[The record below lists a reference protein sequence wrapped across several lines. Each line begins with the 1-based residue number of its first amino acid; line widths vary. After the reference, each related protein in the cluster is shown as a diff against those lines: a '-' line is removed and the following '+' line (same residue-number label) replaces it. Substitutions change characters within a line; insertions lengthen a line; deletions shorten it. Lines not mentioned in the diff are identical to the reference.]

1 MSYTQI
7 AYLHLVTVLPAAV
20 LGVPLLAGKKGDPRH
35 RLLGKI
41 YLSLVAITAFISFFM
56 PAEVGPA
63 LFGHFGGIH
72 ILSAIV
78 LLQVWRAYVAA
89 RNHNIRLH
97 KRIMLFVYFGAILI
111 AGSFAFLPGRMLH
124 NWFFG

>member
-1 MSYTQI
+1 MTYTQI
-7 AYLHLVTVLPAAV
+7 AYLHLATVLPAAV
-20 LGVPLLAGKKGDPRH
+20 LGVPLLAGKKGDTRH

-41 YLSLVAITAFISFFM
+41 YLSLMAITAFVTFFM
-56 PAEVGPA
+56 SAEVGPA

-78 LLQVWRAYVAA
+78 LGQVWGAYVAA

-97 KRIMLFVYFGAILI
+97 KRLMLMVYFGGIVI
-111 AGSFAFLPGRMLH
+111 AGSFAFLPGRMLYKV
-124 NWFFG
+124 FFA